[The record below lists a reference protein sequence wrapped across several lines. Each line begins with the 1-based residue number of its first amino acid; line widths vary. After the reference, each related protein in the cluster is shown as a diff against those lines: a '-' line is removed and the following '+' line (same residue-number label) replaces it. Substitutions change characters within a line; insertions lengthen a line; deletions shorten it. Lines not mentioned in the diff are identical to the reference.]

1 VAHPLDP
8 MPLDAAS
15 ADAAVERDTDAD
27 PLEVEAEKEWD
38 AGHRGNIVYV
48 PTPQKVVDHMLTV
61 AKVGSG
67 DLVYDLGC
75 GDGRIVVTAAKK
87 YGAHGVGFDLNP
99 ERVEEAR
106 ESARQAGVGS
116 LVTIRRAD
124 LFSVDLT
131 PATVI
136 TMYLH
141 PRIDA
146 RLLPQ
151 LAALAPGTR
160 IVSHDFDL
168 RDREVRAKPVGRWLL
183 MAPFFGLTNE
193 LFEAGAPEDEAHYH
207 QEKHWVYLWVT
218 PLKLEPLPAEPRDEI
233 LQASTPY
240 EKFLAR
246 EALREKL
253 KDGRGTAADIRAF
266 IADCTQSGGGRED
279 CASEAALYPTQP
291 PGKH

>member
-1 VAHPLDP
+1 
-8 MPLDAAS
+8 MS
-15 ADAAVERDTDAD
+15 I
-27 PLEVEAEKEWD
+27 VEALV
-38 AGHRGNIVYV
+38 AGEFKRKASLRSYAVSVVRYAGQRGNIVYV
-48 PTPQKVVDHMLTV
+48 PTPQKVVDHMLNV

-67 DLVYDLGC
+67 DIVYDLGC

-106 ESARQAGVGS
+106 ENVRAAGVES

-168 RDREVRAKPVGRWLL
+168 RDRKVRAKPVGRWLL
-183 MAPFFGLTNE
+183 MAPFFGLSNE

-207 QEKHWVYLWVT
+207 QEAHWVYLWVT

-233 LQASTPY
+233 AQASTPY
-240 EKFLAR
+240 EKFLAGD
-246 EALREKL
+246 EACALQ
-253 KDGRGTAADIRAF
+253 AA
-266 IADCTQSGGGRED
+266 Q
-279 CASEAALYPTQP
+279 YKTQP
-291 PGKH
+291 ATAWPRSR